1 MKVILLEDAKKLGK
15 KGEIIEVNDG
25 YARNCLIPKKICLEA
40 NSKNLNDLKLKAAN
54 DARIAAKQLEE
65 ARVFAEELND
75 KQVNVKIKI
84 GDNGKV
90 FGAVSSK
97 EISDAAKEQ
106 LGMELDK
113 KKMVL
118 KDPIKETGIFKVP
131 VKIHPQ
137 VTAELK
143 VVVVEE

>member
-65 ARVFAEELND
+65 ARVFAEKLKD